1 MYFFFFWPFRVLGF
15 ILTLYALHAF
25 AEKFLPNQISGNTG
39 AIISL
44 IAIIGSAL
52 FWLNFVDLYF
62 KLMNPEQKVKIKMFT
77 KEVMNNGL
85 TLSDAAQILN
95 IQRSTL
101 SGWMN

>member
-1 MYFFFFWPFRVLGF
+1 MIDLIYEIRKLVRD
-15 ILTLYALHAF
+15 A
-25 AEKFLPNQISGNTG
+25 KVRSKSGRCHF
-39 AIISL
+39 S
-44 IAIIGSAL
+44 
-52 FWLNFVDLYF
+52 D
-62 KLMNPEQKVKIKMFT
+62 EQKVKIKMFT